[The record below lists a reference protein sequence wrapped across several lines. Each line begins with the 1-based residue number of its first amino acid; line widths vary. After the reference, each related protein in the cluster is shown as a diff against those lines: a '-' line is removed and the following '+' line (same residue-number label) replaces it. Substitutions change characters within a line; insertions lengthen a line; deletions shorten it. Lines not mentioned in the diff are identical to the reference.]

1 MFVGYGRR
9 AADKNQIPLPGGH
22 ARVRTRQ
29 RSAKALRKAGR
40 TALVVCNA
48 PYARVLRLILC
59 ENQRYGL
66 WSMNHARHGCCG
78 QWTTA
83 RAFHFLIV

>member
-48 PYARVLRLILC
+48 PYARVLR
-59 ENQRYGL
+59 RYSLLKSMYCTVVYGPPGTRSP
-66 WSMNHARHGCCG
+66 WSPYHQPNLAP
-78 QWTTA
+78 A
-83 RAFHFLIV
+83 